1 MTGPPEGLP
10 QSPQDR
16 HAVASLL
23 RPLSLRARLS
33 LLVGFIVAV
42 VVSAAAFLELRMF
55 EQTLASELL
64 DAARRTAVAVA
75 DDLELRSHTPEPNS
89 ESSAALH
96 QFLEVNPAVRA
107 ITVVDLDGDDARVV
121 ASTSSDE
128 RQVAISVARQAI
140 STGDVVTA
148 QVDPLRFVGVP
159 LAGRDGP
166 MGVVVTVSMAAV
178 NQVAK
183 QGRLIAVFV
192 AVPAVGIVTLLLDLL
207 ARRLV
212 HRRIDAIRDTMRR
225 VANGE
230 LGARAPIDREDEIGS
245 MVVNLNAMLGQMQD
259 LSESLQNRVRE
270 ATAELRARNA
280 DMEEMYRR
288 VFDLREALGRAEQM
302 AAVGQTAANVAHQ
315 IGTPLNLISGYVQM
329 LLADVPHDARTRRRL
344 EMVQRQIGQVT
355 EIVRGLLDRAR
366 RQSPREV
373 IEPVRLVGRVLEI
386 AQPRLD
392 RGKIAVKV
400 EAPPGL
406 PSIEADTVQLELAL
420 LNLVTN
426 AIDAMPQGG
435 NLAMTLTPAA
445 GGIRLQVADS
455 GPGVPESLL
464 PRIFEPWVTTK
475 PAGRGTGL
483 GLAIA
488 RDVITAHGG
497 TIAVENR
504 QAGGAVFTL
513 VLPVAMPDP
522 ETGGSSAESA
532 DASAVR
538 N

>member
-392 RGKIAVKV
+392 RGKIAVTV